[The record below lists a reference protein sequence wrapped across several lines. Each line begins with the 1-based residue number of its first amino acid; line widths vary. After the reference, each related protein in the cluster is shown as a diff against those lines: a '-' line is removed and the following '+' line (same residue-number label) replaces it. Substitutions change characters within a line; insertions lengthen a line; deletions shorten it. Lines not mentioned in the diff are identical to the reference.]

1 MEIEPENANL
11 SSIFLNKLNIL
22 KQQLPSILDDFK
34 KYYIFYNKNPENS
47 EYQQMFENI
56 KNNLN
61 NINSQLFMVKN
72 NVQSETNKLNKNMVY
87 LNKLIQNDKEI
98 NIDIKDKLRRTYDK
112 NYSTS
117 ELISDY
123 NKMYEI
129 EYLRNWAL
137 FLSIVLVCITV
148 SRVFVPKTTINTFK
162 K

>member
-11 SSIFLNKLNIL
+11 TNTFLNKLNIL
-22 KQQLPSILDDFK
+22 KEQLPSILDDFK
-34 KYYIFYNKNPENS
+34 KYYVFYNKNPENN

-61 NINSQLFMVKN
+61 NINSQLFMIKN
-72 NVQSETNKLNKNMVY
+72 NVQSETDKVNKNMVY

-98 NIDIKDKLRRTYDK
+98 NIDIKEKLRRIYDK

-123 NKMYEI
+123 NKMYDM

-137 FLSIVLVCITV
+137 FLSIILVCITV
-148 SRVFVPKTTINTFK
+148 SRVFVPKNTINSLK